1 MDENKMIQMPSQTE
15 LATDS
20 NLEEDLVVS
29 SSILSD
35 IDMQS
40 PDLIPLSNY
49 EIETLFSAMPTLAV
63 AGITNSTIKELGHL
77 QLYTVTRNGMPISP
91 NELIQKKDGALLGMI
106 ADIKGHFAASAD
118 ILPADLKSIPK
129 VQLLNCT
136 NIAMAVYAVLAA
148 ITQKKYLDKI
158 NKNLSQLNAEV
169 GAIKMYLTEAQR
181 AKVNGA
187 MKQLED
193 INTKKEAVLN
203 SPEIKAVMLNQIAQ
217 IKGVAEESRAF
228 YSRMVQGDTNKYL
241 VKTKNK
247 KAERIKKGQQ
257 KEELFQDLLYYEI
270 GNEIHALAE
279 LFTLF
284 FDGQY
289 KPEYLELLR
298 NDFANREHELEE
310 IKRAVSKALTDVDLR
325 KPSTKFMLG
334 ITSIETTIEKAP
346 EALQA
351 MPGFLLPFPY
361 GHTLEKKVGQKIGI
375 DITEL
380 SKKKNAAIK
389 ESAAKKASKEIQER
403 QIGDL
408 TRFIES
414 VDKMDRFYN
423 QPIKLLKNQDS
434 YYLLNA
440 N

>member
-1 MDENKMIQMPSQTE
+1 
-15 LATDS
+15 
-20 NLEEDLVVS
+20 
-29 SSILSD
+29 
-35 IDMQS
+35 
-40 PDLIPLSNY
+40 
-49 EIETLFSAMPTLAV
+49 
-63 AGITNSTIKELGHL
+63 
-77 QLYTVTRNGMPISP
+77 
-91 NELIQKKDGALLGMI
+91 
-106 ADIKGHFAASAD
+106 
-118 ILPADLKSIPK
+118 
-129 VQLLNCT
+129 
-136 NIAMAVYAVLAA
+136 
-148 ITQKKYLDKI
+148 
-158 NKNLSQLNAEV
+158 
-169 GAIKMYLTEAQR
+169 MYLTEAQR